1 MGKLN
6 YFNYCAL
13 IIMTVLIITVVARHM
28 LKGRRNRY
36 FWNLLL
42 VVFWCTIF
50 EIIAV
55 NLDNGTGS
63 NVLEKYVAHG
73 GQLILQNLAVAV
85 YVIYLACLTDSMH
98 KLKENVRLEL
108 LLALPM
114 VIVIALVLTSPLTH
128 KIFYLNEQYQYTHG
142 PWYNLLYL
150 SSAFYIAVGVV
161 YALRCRKQFAKGQL
175 WAMLAIFPIMLAALG
190 VQLICPG
197 LRVEM
202 FAHAI
207 GVLFTLIM
215 VQRPEERTDSSTG
228 FGKPTAYATDIEQA
242 IGNRKPIYIILINI
256 LNYKSLRDVLGYE
269 SSNVLMNMV
278 AAKILNIC
286 GSQLPKADPYY
297 LDRGRFALVTG
308 KENAGRVDA
317 VAETLS
323 AMLREDLLVQDMEI
337 NLQANLCILRC
348 PEDLSDFQSIYAF
361 SNEFEEY
368 NKVGKVLYAE
378 EILKD
383 GRYIIKDIE
392 DIIQN
397 AMDHERLS
405 VYYQPIYSVQEGR
418 FASAEAL
425 LRLDDE
431 EYGHISPEL
440 FIPVAEKNGVI
451 HRIGTMVL
459 EEVCRFIASDEFK
472 ELGLDYIEV
481 NLSVTQCMRSNLA
494 KEILQMF
501 EKYHVRPEQ
510 INLEITET
518 AAANSQNMM
527 TENVRVLAEAGVP
540 FSLDDYGTGYS
551 NICRVTSLPL
561 EIVKLDK
568 SFTELEEN
576 PKLEVV
582 VRNTVKMVKEM
593 NMKIVVEGIETEEMA
608 KKFSDLQ
615 CEYIQGFYYSKPLP
629 REEFVSFLRQA
640 KKRS

>member
-13 IIMTVLIITVVARHM
+13 IIMTVLIVTVVARHM

-42 VVFWCTIF
+42 VVFWCIIF
-50 EIIAV
+50 EILAV
-55 NLDNGTGS
+55 YLDNGTGS

-73 GQLILQNLAVAV
+73 GCLILQNLAVAV

-98 KLKENVRLEL
+98 KLKENIGLEL
-108 LLALPM
+108 LLALPIVC
-114 VIVIALVLTSPLTH
+114 VIVMVLTTPFTH
-128 KIFYLNEQYQYTHG
+128 KIFYLNEQHCYTHG
-142 PWYNLLYL
+142 SWYGLLYV

-161 YALRCRKQFAKGQL
+161 YAMRCRKKFARGQF
-175 WAMLAIFPIMLAALG
+175 WCMLAIFPLMLIALG
-190 VQLICPG
+190 VQLTYPRF
-197 LRVEM
+197 RVEM
-202 FAHAI
+202 FAYAI
-207 GVLFTLIM
+207 GVLFTLLM
-215 VQRPEERTDSSTG
+215 VQKPEERTDSATG

-242 IGNRKPIYIILINI
+242 IGNEKPIYIVLINI
-256 LNYKSLRDVLGYE
+256 LNYKSLRDILGYE
-269 SSNVLMNMV
+269 SSNVLMNTV
-278 AAKILNIC
+278 AANILNLC
-286 GSQLPKADPYY
+286 KSNLPKADPYY

-308 KENAGRVDA
+308 KENADRVDA
-317 VAETLS
+317 AAEALN
-323 AMLREDLLVQDMEI
+323 AMLREDFLVQDMDI
-337 NLQANLCILRC
+337 NLQANLCIIRC
-348 PEDLSDFQSIYAF
+348 PEDMSDFQGIFAF

-368 NKVGKVLYAE
+368 NKAGKVLYAE

-397 AMDHERLS
+397 AMDHEGLS
-405 VYYQPIYSVQEGR
+405 VYYQPIYSVEEGR

-440 FIPVAEKNGVI
+440 FIPIAEKNGVI

-459 EEVCRFIASDEFK
+459 EEVCKFIASEEFK
-472 ELGLDYIEV
+472 DLGLDYIEV

-494 KEILQMF
+494 REILQMF

-576 PKLEVV
+576 PKLEIV

-640 KKRS
+640 KSN

>member
-1 MGKLN
+1 
-6 YFNYCAL
+6 
-13 IIMTVLIITVVARHM
+13 
-28 LKGRRNRY
+28 
-36 FWNLLL
+36 
-42 VVFWCTIF
+42 
-50 EIIAV
+50 
-55 NLDNGTGS
+55 
-63 NVLEKYVAHG
+63 
-73 GQLILQNLAVAV
+73 
-85 YVIYLACLTDSMH
+85 
-98 KLKENVRLEL
+98 
-108 LLALPM
+108 
-114 VIVIALVLTSPLTH
+114 
-128 KIFYLNEQYQYTHG
+128 
-142 PWYNLLYL
+142 
-150 SSAFYIAVGVV
+150 
-161 YALRCRKQFAKGQL
+161 
-175 WAMLAIFPIMLAALG
+175 
-190 VQLICPG
+190 
-197 LRVEM
+197 
-202 FAHAI
+202 
-207 GVLFTLIM
+207 
-215 VQRPEERTDSSTG
+215 
-228 FGKPTAYATDIEQA
+228 
-242 IGNRKPIYIILINI
+242 
-256 LNYKSLRDVLGYE
+256 
-269 SSNVLMNMV
+269 
-278 AAKILNIC
+278 
-286 GSQLPKADPYY
+286 
-297 LDRGRFALVTG
+297 
-308 KENAGRVDA
+308 
-317 VAETLS
+317 
-323 AMLREDLLVQDMEI
+323 
-337 NLQANLCILRC
+337 
-348 PEDLSDFQSIYAF
+348 
-361 SNEFEEY
+361 
-368 NKVGKVLYAE
+368 VGKVLHAE

-629 REEFVSFLRQA
+629 RDEFVSFLRQA
-640 KKRS
+640 KSN